1 MEQLL
6 NGRFEYEVPHLLLSE
21 TEVALTL
28 DEGQNFR
35 GELNIGAEDGRRV
48 KGIVTTDHQR
58 IVLAKNQF
66 QGTASTI
73 EYGVDTS
80 GLKAGD
86 EICGNITVSSN
97 LEERCVRVHVSI
109 AGKTMNISGQEIHS
123 LADFVHLASHDF
135 GAAYRFFVK
144 KEFAR
149 LLQKEA
155 PEQMALYQGLS
166 HKPVTF
172 QHLEE
177 FLVALGQKEP
187 VMLSAEQP
195 EKTVLTVDQPRK
207 ETLYL
212 YKNTWGYVRMEIEV
226 QGDFLEVEKK
236 VVTSEDFIGSVYGV
250 EYIIHQEK
258 IGNGRHYGRITV
270 RQGKQELRFEL
281 EVTNSEKHVTSRKN
295 TERDRQITA
304 IARGYLDLAVHK
316 RDYRTWYQD
325 TWEAIEQ
332 FEKAGGDMAWV
343 TLGKAWLYESHEETG
358 KARET
363 LSYVKE
369 HQELLDTAEKKGAY
383 LYLAW
388 KLKMEVGHT
397 ELVSRLGTLMRQES
411 ASYFLLKLAIDAD
424 DSWQQSLTRQL
435 YAMELCY
442 ECGCKSPL
450 LYLDAAQ
457 LYLRQEGQLRRISPF
472 TVQVLKFAQK
482 EGILSGELLK
492 RAAYLTETMK
502 TFDENVYQILTAGY
516 ERFPSD
522 EVLEA
527 ICKLV
532 MKGRPVRKEYFPWYA
547 KAVERNIRITR
558 LYEYYIE
565 TMDASFDEVLPQVI
579 RMYFSYSNTL
589 AGQKKALIYANV
601 IKNREKDRH
610 TFQSY
615 RPAMEVFTA
624 RQIQKGRMNREYAAL
639 YRTFLK
645 KPEDPDSAKAIANV
659 LFTHHVTC
667 ENPKITRVIVCHPA
681 MAGETSYPMTEQG
694 AYIRLYGKKARILLE
709 DEQRRR
715 YAVTETCRV
724 EPLFTDEELARACGG
739 FAIENPGLLLHLCGE
754 QEEEMQITA
763 ENLAWYQ
770 QAARTSAFSS
780 AYRKTVRQKLLEYYL
795 AHPDERET
803 EAAVAELEDSVYA
816 KVGRIST
823 IELLVR
829 YGCYSRAFA
838 LTDRYGYE
846 KIPVSCLF
854 RLAHA
859 MILEKEFTEDEE
871 LLYLASY
878 VVKQGIYD
886 EIVLCYL
893 RDYFTGSIEDMCS
906 LWDKIRGFQMESDK
920 LEERILTWSVFVR
933 SHPKWEQEM
942 LESYIRQSG
951 KEHVIL
957 AYLTYL
963 AIGYFMD
970 GKPLSDQ
977 MFDYLDRAWKQG
989 WELDEICRFAM
1000 LKHLST
1006 KPQLSEE
1013 EEKEAHTLL
1022 LAFTK
1027 QGLRFAF
1034 YKDLP
1039 EHLTEGFQ
1047 LGDRMFI
1054 EERQR
1059 AEAKV
1064 TIHYRTNAE
1073 ETWKSEPMRNMYQ
1086 GIFVKEF
1093 LLFYGEKM
1101 EYYLTFTN
1109 RQGEGKTEVKT
1120 VSMTGEPKAGKTR
1133 YQLLNQMK
1141 AARAAG
1147 DLKKA
1152 EEAFQK
1158 YLQQEALVRNCFA
1171 LVDEKKQQEDTTWN
1185 RKI

>member
-363 LSYVKE
+363 ISYVKE

-482 EGILSGELLK
+482 EGI
-492 RAAYLTETMK
+492 
-502 TFDENVYQILTAGY
+502 
-516 ERFPSD
+516 
-522 EVLEA
+522 
-527 ICKLV
+527 
-532 MKGRPVRKEYFPWYA
+532 
-547 KAVERNIRITR
+547 
-558 LYEYYIE
+558 
-565 TMDASFDEVLPQVI
+565 
-579 RMYFSYSNTL
+579 
-589 AGQKKALIYANV
+589 
-601 IKNREKDRH
+601 
-610 TFQSY
+610 
-615 RPAMEVFTA
+615 
-624 RQIQKGRMNREYAAL
+624 
-639 YRTFLK
+639 
-645 KPEDPDSAKAIANV
+645 
-659 LFTHHVTC
+659 
-667 ENPKITRVIVCHPA
+667 
-681 MAGETSYPMTEQG
+681 
-694 AYIRLYGKKARILLE
+694 
-709 DEQRRR
+709 
-715 YAVTETCRV
+715 
-724 EPLFTDEELARACGG
+724 
-739 FAIENPGLLLHLCGE
+739 
-754 QEEEMQITA
+754 
-763 ENLAWYQ
+763 
-770 QAARTSAFSS
+770 
-780 AYRKTVRQKLLEYYL
+780 
-795 AHPDERET
+795 
-803 EAAVAELEDSVYA
+803 
-816 KVGRIST
+816 
-823 IELLVR
+823 
-829 YGCYSRAFA
+829 
-838 LTDRYGYE
+838 
-846 KIPVSCLF
+846 
-854 RLAHA
+854 
-859 MILEKEFTEDEE
+859 
-871 LLYLASY
+871 
-878 VVKQGIYD
+878 
-886 EIVLCYL
+886 
-893 RDYFTGSIEDMCS
+893 
-906 LWDKIRGFQMESDK
+906 
-920 LEERILTWSVFVR
+920 
-933 SHPKWEQEM
+933 
-942 LESYIRQSG
+942 
-951 KEHVIL
+951 
-957 AYLTYL
+957 
-963 AIGYFMD
+963 
-970 GKPLSDQ
+970 
-977 MFDYLDRAWKQG
+977 
-989 WELDEICRFAM
+989 
-1000 LKHLST
+1000 
-1006 KPQLSEE
+1006 
-1013 EEKEAHTLL
+1013 
-1022 LAFTK
+1022 
-1027 QGLRFAF
+1027 
-1034 YKDLP
+1034 
-1039 EHLTEGFQ
+1039 
-1047 LGDRMFI
+1047 
-1054 EERQR
+1054 
-1059 AEAKV
+1059 
-1064 TIHYRTNAE
+1064 
-1073 ETWKSEPMRNMYQ
+1073 
-1086 GIFVKEF
+1086 
-1093 LLFYGEKM
+1093 
-1101 EYYLTFTN
+1101 
-1109 RQGEGKTEVKT
+1109 
-1120 VSMTGEPKAGKTR
+1120 
-1133 YQLLNQMK
+1133 
-1141 AARAAG
+1141 
-1147 DLKKA
+1147 
-1152 EEAFQK
+1152 
-1158 YLQQEALVRNCFA
+1158 
-1171 LVDEKKQQEDTTWN
+1171 
-1185 RKI
+1185 